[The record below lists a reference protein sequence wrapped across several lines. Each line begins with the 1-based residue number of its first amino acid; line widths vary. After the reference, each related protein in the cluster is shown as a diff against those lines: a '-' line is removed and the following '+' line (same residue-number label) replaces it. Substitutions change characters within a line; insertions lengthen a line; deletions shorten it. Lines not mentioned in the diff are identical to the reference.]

1 MSKTS
6 GIQKVSTELQKVS
19 SYFPSILHSK
29 FRIPDVRFKNLLF
42 PHQGLL
48 LLLVALLPL
57 VIESAPTIQSLVPAL
72 AFTPVVCPI
81 ALARSIIKKVAL
93 SLFQHFPFLFAHP
106 HFWCLTCVCYIAIY
120 SQVCHMIW
128 NRSVENA
135 GGKGNWQHYKRGS
148 PGKEHHAQWCFTFKI
163 ILTAP
168 SNLVHSLYDAFSV
181 VVECWVAFWS
191 DFQSGSK
198 VLKHRKNCKCC
209 PVSLLVVRSQ

>member
-81 ALARSIIKKVAL
+81 ALARSIIKKVPL

-106 HFWCLTCVCYIAIY
+106 HF
-120 SQVCHMIW
+120 
-128 NRSVENA
+128 
-135 GGKGNWQHYKRGS
+135 
-148 PGKEHHAQWCFTFKI
+148 
-163 ILTAP
+163 
-168 SNLVHSLYDAFSV
+168 
-181 VVECWVAFWS
+181 
-191 DFQSGSK
+191 
-198 VLKHRKNCKCC
+198 
-209 PVSLLVVRSQ
+209 